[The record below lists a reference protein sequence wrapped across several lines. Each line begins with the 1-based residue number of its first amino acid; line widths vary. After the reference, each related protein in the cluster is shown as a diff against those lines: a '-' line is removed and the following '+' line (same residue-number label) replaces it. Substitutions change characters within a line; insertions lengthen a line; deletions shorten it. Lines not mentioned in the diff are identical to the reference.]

1 MDYVVCLCRK
11 KPKHYTGHNPAGA
24 MAILLLILLG
34 LLATLSGI
42 MVNEEMNYPGLEEI
56 HDISSNAMLA
66 IVFVHIFGV
75 IVSSFLHRENL
86 IGAMISGCKP
96 NCERDTIDQSYRWLG
111 VILVSLVALFWIWS
125 FKDKI
130 L

>member
-1 MDYVVCLCRK
+1 MDYVACLCRK
-11 KPKHYTGHNPAGA
+11 KPKHYAGHNPAGA

-34 LLATLSGI
+34 LLVTLSGI

-75 IVSSFLHRENL
+75 IISSFLHRENL

-96 NCERDTIDQSYRWLG
+96 NYERETIDQPYRWLG
-111 VILVSLVALFWIWS
+111 VTLVSLVALFWIWS
-125 FKDKI
+125 FKDKFF
-130 L
+130 